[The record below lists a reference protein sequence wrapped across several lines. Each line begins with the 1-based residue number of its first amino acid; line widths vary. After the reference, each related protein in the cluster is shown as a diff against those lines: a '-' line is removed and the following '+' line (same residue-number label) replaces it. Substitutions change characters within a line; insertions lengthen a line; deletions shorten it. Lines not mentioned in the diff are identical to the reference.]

1 MAKFE
6 YFIYFDYVPKQ
17 KEKNK
22 PIKNYK
28 HKGKRKN
35 IPEVGLV
42 TSITDKVTEKK
53 TYKIDPF
60 LDPNLEW
67 AGKVEKNKL
76 EIDTVSLHVH
86 EKIDPK
92 LLIDKIKKDADKS
105 ITEDKQLNF
114 FDNPD
119 FETPL
124 NKALQFYQHES
135 SWSNRLIAGDS
146 LLVMNSL
153 LEKEGMGEKIQTI
166 YMDPPYGINYKSNFQ
181 PFTNNKNVKDGDD
194 DSIPHEPEMI
204 KAFRDT
210 WELKTHSYLTHLRDR
225 IILCRELLSETGSFF
240 FQISNDNLH
249 YCKQI
254 IEEIFGRENE
264 FGLISF
270 TKAPGGL
277 SSVNKLS
284 SRLDYLIWF
293 AKDISKIKY
302 HPLYEKRKNDIDAG
316 FNKIELENGD
326 QRNLTKEERNG
337 SSPIP
342 QGKLFKDQNLTK
354 PGPGSKYEIE
364 VDGKIYNSGRRWWG
378 QSKEDIEKLIKLG
391 RVKPMGNTLRFIKY
405 LDDFPYKPI
414 DNLWDGFQG
423 ANNPI
428 YVVQTNDQIIK
439 RCILMTSNAG
449 EIVFDPTCGSGTT
462 AVTSERLG
470 RKWIT
475 CDTSRVALNLAR
487 KRIMT
492 EVYDYYKLIN
502 PQEGIS
508 GGIKYKQV
516 GRLTPS
522 LIAQGYEGKKE
533 TIYLE
538 PEIERNLKRVSG
550 PFTIEAVPSVR
561 VKNSDSKINENENE
575 QEIENYINEIYSTGI
590 QTIEGKKIKFLN
602 LEKTKGFQYIHAIGQ
617 IEYENSNRTTYVS
630 FGPSHGPLEQ
640 TQVENAFYEL
650 RENLKEDSLLI
661 FCAFHFDPE
670 ASKDIDHLDHRKIK
684 FLKSQM
690 SIDLLTEDL
699 RKKKTSNQSFWL
711 IGQPDINILKEK
723 NSYRVIVNGFDYYNP
738 LSKGEIISRGSRDI
752 AMWMLD
758 TNYDERSICPDQF
771 FFPIEDNNDWTK
783 LIKTLKDEIDLD
795 KIKFFQ
801 GTVSKQ
807 FKSGTNN
814 KIAVKI
820 IDNRGIESLVV
831 KEL

>member
-1 MAKFE
+1 M
-6 YFIYFDYVPKQ
+6 PKKQ
-17 KEKNK
+17 NTTKS
-22 PIKNYK
+22 IKNYK

-42 TSITDKVTEKK
+42 TSLTDKVTGKK
-53 TYKIDPF
+53 SYKYNPF

-67 AGKVEKNKL
+67 AGKVEKNQL
-76 EIDTVSLHVH
+76 EIDNVSLHVH

-92 LLIDKIKKDADKS
+92 LLIDKIKKDTDNS
-105 ITEDKQLNF
+105 TSEDKQLNF

-166 YMDPPYGINYKSNFQ
+166 YMDPPYGINYRSNFQ
-181 PFTNNKNVKDGDD
+181 PFMNKTDHKDAADE
-194 DSIPHEPEMI
+194 SLPNEPEMI
-204 KAFRDT
+204 RAFRDT
-210 WELKTHSYLTHLRDR
+210 WELGMHSYLSHIRDR
-225 IILCRELLSETGSFF
+225 VILCRELLNETGSIF
-240 FQISNDNLH
+240 FQISDDNLH
-249 YCKQI
+249 YCRSI
-254 IEEIFGRENE
+254 IDEIFGSENY
-264 FGLISF
+264 FGTICFQKTAS
-270 TKAPGGL
+270 PL
-277 SSVNKLS
+277 SAENLLPSKM
-284 SRLDYLIWF
+284 DFIIWY
-293 AKDISKIKY
+293 AKDKKKIKY
-302 HPLYEKRKNDIDAG
+302 HKLFFKRANDIKAG
-316 FNKIELENGD
+316 FDRIKLKDGTI
-326 QRNLTKEERNG
+326 RKLTPKEKSGEQ
-337 SSPIP
+337 PLP
-342 QGKLFKDQNLTK
+342 DDGKLLIYKDIFKS
-354 PGPGSKYEIE
+354 GPGSKYDIEIE
-364 VDGKIYNSGRRWWG
+364 GKIYNSGKRWWG
-378 QSKEDIEKLIKLG
+378 QSKEDIYKLYNKG
-391 RVKPMGNTLRFIKY
+391 RIAVSGNSVYFIRY
-405 LDDFPYKPI
+405 LDDFPYKPL
-414 DNLWDGFQG
+414 DNLWDSLGG
-423 ANNPI
+423 ARSKV
-428 YVVQTNDQIIK
+428 YVVQTNEEIIK
-439 RCILMTSNAG
+439 RCILMTSDSG
-449 EIVFDPTCGSGTT
+449 EIVFDPTCGGGTT
-462 AVTSERLG
+462 AVASERLG

-475 CDTSRVALNLAR
+475 CDSSRVAINLSR

-492 EVYDYYKLIN
+492 EVYDYYKLNN
-502 PQEGIS
+502 PEEGIS

-561 VKNSDSKINENENE
+561 VKNSDSKINVNENE

-670 ASKDIDHLDHRKIK
+670 ASKDIDHLDHPNIK

-699 RKKKTSNQSFWL
+699 RKKKSSNQSFWL

-723 NSYRVIVNGFDYYNP
+723 NGFRVKVNGFDYYNP

-783 LIKTLKDEIDLD
+783 LIKTLKNEIDLD

-801 GTVSKQ
+801 GTISQQ
-807 FKSGTNN
+807 FKRGTNN

-820 IDNRGIESLVV
+820 VDNRGIESLIV